1 MFYILCSI
9 TSANFRPWLIW
20 FLTCYSWSL
29 PSAGLDT
36 AHFCIQQ
43 GSQKYSEVLQSLC
56 WDFVC
61 FKRKKDKS
69 IIFLEFRKSRSTDQ
83 RCSHISYVTE
93 QGFNGLQAPQSLTIR
108 LLVMSMWI
116 QRSTLAQS
124 VTAIGYVRCKIQRAL
139 NQILLPLRVIY
150 NL

>member
-1 MFYILCSI
+1 MFYILYSI

-20 FLTCYSWSL
+20 LLTCYSWSL

-36 AHFCIQQ
+36 ARFCIQQ

-61 FKRKKDKS
+61 FERKKKDKS

-83 RCSHISYVTE
+83 RRSYISSVTE

-108 LLVMSMWI
+108 LLVTSTWI
-116 QRSTLAQS
+116 QRTTLAQS
-124 VTAIGYVRCKIQRAL
+124 
-139 NQILLPLRVIY
+139 LLLVMRDAKYSVP
-150 NL
+150 